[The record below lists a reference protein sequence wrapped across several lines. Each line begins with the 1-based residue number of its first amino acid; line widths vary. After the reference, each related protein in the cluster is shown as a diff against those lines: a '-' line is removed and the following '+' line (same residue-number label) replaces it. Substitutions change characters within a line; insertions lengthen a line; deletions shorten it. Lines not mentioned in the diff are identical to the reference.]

1 MIIKVDKLD
10 QLQALSRNQSLI
22 SIETMEHDLQ
32 VNPFGRYLLELEND
46 KIIGYLYYSD
56 IYDRA
61 EINQIE
67 VEVSH
72 RNCGKA
78 TKLLQKMLELVEKSI
93 TLEVKKDNIPAINLY
108 KKFGFQE
115 KAIRQGY
122 YQGVDGI
129 LMEREKDLSLIH
141 I

>member
-93 TLEVKKDNIPAINLY
+93 TLEVKKDNIPAINVY

-122 YQGVDGI
+122 YQGIDGI
-129 LMEREKDLSLIH
+129 LMEREKDNK
-141 I
+141 

>member
-93 TLEVKKDNIPAINLY
+93 TLEVKNDNIPAINLY

-129 LMEREKDLSLIH
+129 LMEREKDTK
-141 I
+141 

>member
-61 EINQIE
+61 EINQVE

-129 LMEREKDLSLIH
+129 LMEREKDTK
-141 I
+141 

>member
-93 TLEVKKDNIPAINLY
+93 TLEVKKDNIPTINLY

-129 LMEREKDLSLIH
+129 LMEREKDTK
-141 I
+141 

>member
-93 TLEVKKDNIPAINLY
+93 TLEVKKIIYQQSTYIKSLVF
-108 KKFGFQE
+108 KK
-115 KAIRQGY
+115 KLL
-122 YQGVDGI
+122 D
-129 LMEREKDLSLIH
+129 KDI
-141 I
+141 IKE

>member
-1 MIIKVDKLD
+1 MIIKVNKLD

-122 YQGVDGI
+122 YQGIDGI
-129 LMEREKDLSLIH
+129 LMEREKDTK
-141 I
+141 

>member
-78 TKLLQKMLELVEKSI
+78 SKLLKEMLKLVEKNI
-93 TLEVKKDNIPAINLY
+93 TLEVKEDNFAAINLY
-108 KKFGFQE
+108 KKFGFE
-115 KAIRQGY
+115 KKAIRKGY
-122 YQGVDGI
+122 YEGIDGI
-129 LMEREKDLSLIH
+129 LMERKNKDV
-141 I
+141 

>member
-1 MIIKVDKLD
+1 MLIKVDKLE
-10 QLQALSRNQSLI
+10 QIQTLSRNQSFL
-22 SIETMEHDLQ
+22 SIETIEHDLQ
-32 VNPFGRYLLELEND
+32 VNPFGCYLLELEND
-46 KIIGYLYYSD
+46 KIIAFLYYSD

-67 VEVSH
+67 VELSH

-78 TKLLQKMLELVEKSI
+78 TKLLQKMIELVEKSI

-108 KKFGFQE
+108 KKSGFQE

-122 YQGVDGI
+122 YHGVDGI
-129 LMEREKDLSLIH
+129 LMEKEKDT
-141 I
+141 

>member
-1 MIIKVDKLD
+1 MLIKVDKLE

-61 EINQIE
+61 EINQVE

-129 LMEREKDLSLIH
+129 LMEREKDTK
-141 I
+141 

>member
-122 YQGVDGI
+122 YQGIDGI
-129 LMEREKDLSLIH
+129 LMEREKDTK
-141 I
+141 